1 MNHMINECHTSE
13 ISQSDFSKKI
23 KTMATTLVWFKLV
36 DSGGQ
41 PFDPDGNCSAV
52 LLPTETVIASFKPIV
67 RGMYADNDL
76 AGIRPEALKVYQN
89 QAALG
94 GEPLRD
100 EVKICDYGKSKQ
112 EPLIVQAPPTVVADV
127 VVPATGANRTGTLF

>member
-1 MNHMINECHTSE
+1 MT
-13 ISQSDFSKKI
+13 
-23 KTMATTLVWFKLV
+23 TTLVWFKLV
-36 DSGGQ
+36 DSDGN

-52 LLPTETVIASFKPIV
+52 LLPTETVIANFKPIV

-76 AGIRPEALKVYQN
+76 AGIRQEALKVYQN

-94 GEPLRD
+94 GEPLGGS
-100 EVKICDYGKSKQ
+100 VKICNYGKSEQ
-112 EPLIVQAPPTVVADV
+112 EPLIVRAPPTVV